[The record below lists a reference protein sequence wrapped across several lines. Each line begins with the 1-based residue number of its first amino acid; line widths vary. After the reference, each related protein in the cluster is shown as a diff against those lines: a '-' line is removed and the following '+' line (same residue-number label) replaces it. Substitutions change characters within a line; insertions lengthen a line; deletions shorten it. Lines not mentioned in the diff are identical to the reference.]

1 MAQVYLGIGS
11 NLNRENALLFARAQ
25 LEPLFKDY
33 AQSSVWQSHAVR
45 EAEPDYLNMVAG
57 GNCELSLEELV
68 AVLDDIEKRAG
79 SEMMFHNGTNFG
91 IKRRLDIDVL
101 LYDDVITTE
110 PCKLPRHDIQDYPF
124 VLCPLCEL
132 NDTIIHPLL
141 KLPIKEIWNEMAPR
155 LPAKMKVEKFDF
167 DWNRAAPD
175 WE

>member
-11 NLNRENALLFARAQ
+11 NLNRDNALLFAKAK
-25 LEPLFKDY
+25 LEPLFDAY

-57 GNCELSLEELV
+57 GRTSLSLEDLV
-68 AVLDDIEKRAG
+68 AALAEIEQQAG
-79 SEMMFHNGTNFG
+79 SEMMFFNGTNFG

-101 LYDDVITTE
+101 LYDDVVTTS

-132 NDTIIHPLL
+132 DPNIIHPLL
-141 KLPIKEIWNEMAPR
+141 KLPIAEIWAEMAPR
-155 LPAKMKVEKFDF
+155 LPSKMRVEKYAF
-167 DWNRAAPD
+167 DWNRPIPD
-175 WE
+175 WS